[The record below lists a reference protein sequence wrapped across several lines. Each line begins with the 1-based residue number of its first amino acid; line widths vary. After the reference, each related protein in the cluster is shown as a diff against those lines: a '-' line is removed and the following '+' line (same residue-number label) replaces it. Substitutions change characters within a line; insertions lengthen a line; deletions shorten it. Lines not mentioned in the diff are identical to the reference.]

1 MAHALGNDDDE
12 VTLAGLLSLSDLVQ
26 NVVLHI
32 EFLLRQQDSH
42 STGGDGNVQGN
53 VTGVA
58 AHDLDHTAAV
68 VALGGVAQLVDHF
81 QSGVHGCII
90 ADGVLGAGNVV
101 VDGAGQADHR
111 NAAVCQLACAAVRT
125 IAANDD
131 QCVNAQLTTLG
142 STAVLA
148 FLGLELQAAGSVQN
162 STAGRNDVRDAA
174 QVHFKAFAVQQ
185 AVVTTLN
192 ADHAVTFVQAGTDH
206 SAHGS
211 IHARSIAAACEHANR
226 FDLLFHTRDSLQ
238 FVSSF
243 THEPAPFFITPLSVC
258 IVKNC

>member
-1 MAHALGNDDDE
+1 MCK
-12 VTLAGLLSLSDLVQ
+12 LAGTAV
-26 NVVLHI
+26 
-32 EFLLRQQDSH
+32 RA
-42 STGGDGNVQGN
+42 
-53 VTGVA
+53 VA
-58 AHDLDHTAAV
+58 ADDH
-68 VALGGVAQLVDHF
+68 
-81 QSGVHGCII
+81 QS
-90 ADGVLGAGNVV
+90 
-101 VDGAGQADHR
+101 
-111 NAAVCQLACAAVRT
+111 
-125 IAANDD
+125 
-131 QCVNAQLTTLG
+131 VNAQLTALG
-142 STAVLA
+142 SAAILA
-148 FLGLELQAAGSVQN
+148 FLGLELQTAGGVQDGA
-162 STAGRNDVRDAA
+162 AGRNDVRDAA

-185 AVVTTLN
+185 SVVTTLN